1 MPVKIH
7 MVHPRAHILK
17 RGIYGAHI
25 WMERKHHWK
34 QKERE
39 GNKAPFWGKCL
50 KFDLACA
57 CLLACLVVCGIG
69 KGETVRQGILSEA
82 SRQKAVWDAPAGTG
96 QNSLQLQQGK
106 SSVPTAQAQDGG
118 GTAGGKGTE
127 GEMGAEGD
135 VEKKKVAITFD
146 DGPHPQYTPEMLA
159 GLKERNVK
167 ATFFLLGQEVEK
179 YPELVKQIQE
189 EGHLI
194 GNHSY
199 QHEQLSKLAMD
210 QACAQVTRTNDLIYG
225 ITGVYPAYLR
235 PPFGDWHKELDC
247 KVNMVEV
254 LWDVDTRDWS
264 IQDHGKIVEK
274 ALKDVQ
280 DNAIILMHDG
290 YETSVTA
297 AMEIID
303 TLQKQGYEFVTVDEM
318 IFD

>member
-1 MPVKIH
+1 
-7 MVHPRAHILK
+7 
-17 RGIYGAHI
+17 
-25 WMERKHHWK
+25 MERKHSRK
-34 QKERE
+34 LKERRG
-39 GNKAPFWGKCL
+39 GNTCFWEICL
-50 KFDLACA
+50 KFDIACI
-57 CLLACLVVCGIG
+57 CLLACLVISGMG
-69 KGETVRQGILSEA
+69 RGEAVRQNIIA
-82 SRQKAVWDAPAGTG
+82 AVKMQAGT
-96 QNSLQLQQGK
+96 
-106 SSVPTAQAQDGG
+106 QDGDSQA
-118 GTAGGKGTE
+118 AG
-127 GEMGAEGD
+127 APQA
-135 VEKKKVAITFD
+135 EKKKVAITFD

-167 ATFFLLGQEVEK
+167 ATFFLLGEEVEK
-179 YPELVKQIQE
+179 YPELVKQIHE

-199 QHEQLSKLAMD
+199 KHEQLSKLAME
-210 QACAQVTRTNDLIYG
+210 QACAQVARTNEAIYKL
-225 ITGVYPAYLR
+225 TGTYPSYLR
-235 PPFGDWHKELDC
+235 PPFGDWRQELDC

-264 IQDHGKIVEK
+264 IQDHAKIVEK

-280 DNAIILMHDG
+280 ENDIILMHDG